1 MEQTRTSGIA
11 LRPNVP
17 QKRAALTSAKK
28 EGKKRRRL
36 CISSASNSLN
46 LQVVPECELE
56 LTGVRPLVA
65 QLTVP
70 EEHHSLGLFVFLPTE
85 LCHMIFLLLDH
96 AALGHLALTSTQV
109 CSLVQSFLYTHTG
122 LRKVLPPSP
131 SSFKDEVDPQN
142 FAKLGKCLLLRSS
155 LDMPMRLRDRPG
167 KLDLFHI
174 SARIL

>member
-1 MEQTRTSGIA
+1 
-11 LRPNVP
+11 
-17 QKRAALTSAKK
+17 
-28 EGKKRRRL
+28 
-36 CISSASNSLN
+36 
-46 LQVVPECELE
+46 
-56 LTGVRPLVA
+56 
-65 QLTVP
+65 
-70 EEHHSLGLFVFLPTE
+70 
-85 LCHMIFLLLDH
+85 MIFLLLDH